1 MSLFHRLVVLG
12 VREIFMMKLK
22 IRAEVQA
29 RKTAKELAPAIQ
41 TDLFFDK
48 SDINAESVVKEPGK
62 ERLSQLHP

>member
-1 MSLFHRLVVLG
+1 
-12 VREIFMMKLK
+12 MMKLK